1 MAPEE
6 TKIPVATAHPA
17 LTPAEVLAEVT
28 TLLGAIVGEQYLL
41 DLEITMETSFN
52 DDLALES
59 VDFVALS
66 TALQERYGDQVDFVA
81 FMAGLELD
89 ELTNLR
95 VGQLVSH
102 IVESLASAPVAPD
115 HVFGGGS

>member
-1 MAPEE
+1 MVSKDM
-6 TKIPVATAHPA
+6 TTPVATVRPA
-17 LTPAEVLAEVT
+17 VTPAEVLAEVT
-28 TLLGAIVGEQYLL
+28 TLLAAIVGEQYLL

-89 ELTNLR
+89 ELAHLTA
-95 VGQLVSH
+95 GQLVSH
-102 IVESLASAPVAPD
+102 IVASLESGSAQPD
-115 HVFGGGS
+115 HASSAGS